1 MHGFILRYFQ
11 SEHFADELG
20 LKLSH
25 TLSEPTRNHNLKLK
39 NIAQFSG
46 PYYLINDC
54 FGP

>member
-1 MHGFILRYFQ
+1 MHGFIQRYFQ
-11 SEHFADELG
+11 SEHFVDELG

-25 TLSEPTRNHNLKLK
+25 TLSEPTRNHDLKVK
-39 NIAQFSG
+39 NIAQFSA